1 MKNCALTGANGY
13 LGSAIADSL
22 RSTGWTTTALV
33 RAPEKYD
40 GVAHRFVLGE
50 AVDPKALS
58 DIDVLIH
65 CAWDFSPGGRD
76 DYFQVNVDGTRALF
90 DTAKKAGVKKIIF
103 ISSMS
108 AHPGCRSNYG
118 QAKLAV
124 EEATLKLGG
133 AVIRPGLVWGGFGS
147 GLHGAIETAT
157 RRLPVVP
164 VLAGDLHR
172 LYMCHV
178 EDLANLL
185 RDLVEQPAMAAALH
199 VAADKTPWS
208 MRDLAARIAVASG
221 RKRLFLPIHWR
232 LIWGA
237 LRSLEAVGLKPPF
250 RSDSVLGLTKGGV
263 LPDVATYCDGFRP
276 YDPSNSL
283 SK

>member
-13 LGSAIADSL
+13 LGSAIADTL
-22 RSTGWTTTALV
+22 RSTGWTITSLI
-33 RAPEKYD
+33 RAPEQSD

-50 AVDPKALS
+50 AVDPKAMS
-58 DIDVLIH
+58 DVDVLIH

-76 DYFQVNVDGTRALF
+76 DYFQVNVDGTGALF
-90 DTAKKAGVKKIIF
+90 DAAKEAGVKKIIF

-124 EEATLKLGG
+124 EEITLNLGG
-133 AVIRPGLVWGGFGS
+133 AVIRPGLVWGGSGS

-157 RRLPVVP
+157 RRLSVVP
-164 VLAGDLHR
+164 VLAGDLHS

-178 EDLANLL
+178 EDLAKFLQ
-185 RDLVEQPAMAAALH
+185 DLVGQQDFAAALY
-199 VAADKTPWS
+199 VAAEKSPWS

-276 YDPSNSL
+276 YDPSNSQT
-283 SK
+283 K